1 MTINCNGKLL
11 DLQSPKIMGILNLT
25 EDSFYDGGKYNSI
38 LKAIKQTEKMLNEG
52 ATIIDIGT
60 QSTRPNAKFI
70 SSKEEWKLLKDVVN
84 QIIKN
89 FPEAIF
95 SIDTFWSEVA
105 ENCINE
111 GFSMINDISGGN
123 IDDKMFETVRKLKV
137 PYVLM
142 HIKGTPQTMQQ
153 NVDYDNIIKDI
164 NFYFAEKIQKLK
176 SFGLND
182 LILDVGFG
190 FSKTVEQ
197 NYELL
202 SKLELIGFAHHP
214 ILVGISR
221 KSMIYKTLNINA
233 KDALNGTTALHLV
246 ALQKGAKIL
255 RVHDVKEAKECIT
268 LYETLEKYKN
278 E

>member
-1 MTINCNGKLL
+1 
-11 DLQSPKIMGILNLT
+11 MGILNLT
-25 EDSFYDGGKYNSI
+25 EDSFYDGGEYNSMKKC
-38 LKAIKQTEKMLNEG
+38 LQQTEKLLLEG
-52 ATIIDIGT
+52 ATIIDVGA

-70 SSKEEWKLLKDVVN
+70 SSKEEWKSLKRIVN
-84 QIIKN
+84 QLTKN

-105 ENCINE
+105 QNCINE
-111 GFSMINDISGGN
+111 GFSIINDISGGN
-123 IDDKMFETVRKLKV
+123 IDDKMFETVGKLKV
-137 PYVLM
+137 PYIVM
-142 HIKGTPQTMQQ
+142 HSKVRSENIHQI
-153 NVDYDNIIKDI
+153 VDYDNIIKEI
-164 NFYFAEKIQKLK
+164 NLYFAEKIQKLK
-176 SFGLND
+176 FFALND

>member
-1 MTINCNGKLL
+1 
-11 DLQSPKIMGILNLT
+11 MGILNIT
-25 EDSFYDGGKYNSI
+25 DDSFYDGGNYNSI
-38 LKAIKQTEKMLNEG
+38 EKCLQQTEKMLLEG
-52 ATIIDIGT
+52 ATIIDVGA

-70 SSKEEWKLLKDVVN
+70 SLEEEWKSLKNVVN
-84 QIIKN
+84 QLIKN
-89 FPEAIF
+89 FPKIIF

-105 ENCINE
+105 KNCINE
-111 GFSMINDISGGN
+111 GFSIINDISGGN
-123 IDDKMFETVRKLKV
+123 IDDKMFETVGKLKV
-137 PYVLM
+137 PYIIT
-142 HIKGTPQTMQQ
+142 HSKGTPENIHQD
-153 NVDYDNIIKDI
+153 VDCENIVKEI
-164 NFYFAEKIQKLK
+164 NIYFAEKLQKLK

-202 SKLELIGFAHHP
+202 SKLELIGFANYP

-221 KSMIYKTLNINA
+221 KSMIYKILNNNA
-233 KDALNGTTALHLV
+233 KDALNGTTALHFA

-255 RVHDVKEAKECIT
+255 RVHDVKEAKECVT